1 MPRLGL
7 GSGLGGGV
15 FIEPREIRTT
25 YSSDFSSGTDSWGLS
40 NFGAN
45 TIAGAQTVDGVADCL
60 KVTMVDDTEF
70 TFRRGSVANAT
81 LDDNKDI
88 NVSFDMYISS
98 STASGTSHIYGG
110 FFENFRA
117 FSVTANQWT
126 SVSFTQ
132 TLGGVASSFIGFTT
146 LGADNFALGD
156 YIAIK
161 NYRITV
167 YA

>member
-1 MPRLGL
+1 MLGL
-7 GSGLGGGV
+7 GASLGRGGSA
-15 FIEPREIRTT
+15 IDPREIRIT
-25 YSSDFSSGTDSWGLS
+25 YSSDFSSGGDLWGLS
-40 NFGAN
+40 NSGTN

-60 KVTMVDDTEF
+60 KVTIVDDTEF

-110 FFENFRA
+110 FFENQRA

-132 TLGGVASSFIGFTT
+132 TLGGVAGGFVGFTQQA
-146 LGADNFALGD
+146 ADNFALGD

-161 NYRITV
+161 NYRLTV

>member
-1 MPRLGL
+1 MLGL
-7 GSGLGGGV
+7 GASLGRGGSA
-15 FIEPREIRTT
+15 IDPREIRITE
-25 YSSDFSSGTDSWGLS
+25 SSDFSAGTDSWGLS
-40 NFGAN
+40 NHGTN

-60 KVTMVDDTEF
+60 KVTIVNVTEF

-110 FFENFRA
+110 FFENQRA

-126 SVSFTQ
+126 SVSFSQ
-132 TLGGVASSFIGFTT
+132 TLGGVAGGFVGFTQQA
-146 LGADNFALGD
+146 ADNFALGD

-161 NYRITV
+161 NYRLTV

>member
-1 MPRLGL
+1 MLGL
-7 GSGLGGGV
+7 GASLGRGGSA
-15 FIEPREIRTT
+15 IEPREVRITE
-25 YSSDFSSGTDSWGLS
+25 SSDFSAGADSWGLS
-40 NFGAN
+40 NGGSN

-60 KVTMVDDTEF
+60 KVTIVDDTQF
-70 TFRRGSVANAT
+70 TFRRGGVTDPNV
-81 LDDNKDI
+81 DDNKDI
-88 NVSFDMYISS
+88 AVSFDMYISS

-132 TLGGVASSFIGFTT
+132 TLGGVAGGFLGFTT
-146 LGADNFALGD
+146 LSGDNFALGD

-161 NYRITV
+161 NYRLTV

>member
-15 FIEPREIRTT
+15 FIEPREIRITE
-25 YSSDFSSGTDSWGLS
+25 SSDFSSGTDLWGLS
-40 NFGAN
+40 NFGSN

-60 KVTMVDDTEF
+60 KVTIVNDTEF
-70 TFRRGSVANAT
+70 TIRRGSVADAT

-88 NVSFDMYISS
+88 HVSFDMYISS
-98 STASGTSHIYGG
+98 STASGTSHIFGG
-110 FFENFRA
+110 FFENQRA

-126 SVSFTQ
+126 SVSFSQ
-132 TLGGVASSFIGFTT
+132 TLGGVAGSFVGFTQQS
-146 LGADNFALGD
+146 ADNFANGD
-156 YIAIK
+156 FIAIK
-161 NYRITV
+161 NYTITV